1 MLDNE
6 VFTEAMRPED
16 WTHLAGNGAA
26 ARAKSV
32 GLRRTR
38 YAGIVGG
45 TAAAV
50 VGAAVIAGTLGLG
63 LGGGS
68 AASAASPAA
77 SGTPTKSGPV
87 TMAEVFAQWKTC
99 PDSQLTVANL
109 GPTDPADLQQRW
121 RDACHRYEGTLSALL
136 PSYEVTPDMASI
148 SQPGG
153 SNPDWRDYENPAYV
167 VPAGYTP
174 HMNPNLYRVVSSDGS
189 ITSVMIRASRYVDI
203 KPISGEQVTLSNGL
217 KATLGLGSTDFLK
230 KGDKGYGIF
239 ILDGSKSFLMTASG
253 SLVGTASTPTPNFD
267 FKTLVMSPQFAQ
279 MVTQSLAEP
288 ES

>member
-16 WTHLAGNGAA
+16 WTHLAGTGAA

-38 YAGIVGG
+38 YAGIAGG

-50 VGAAVIAGTLGLG
+50 VGAAVIAGTLGF
-63 LGGGS
+63 GGGS
-68 AASAASPAA
+68 AASPT
-77 SGTPTKSGPV
+77 SGADTTKSGPV
-87 TMAEVFAQWKTC
+87 TMASIFAQWKTC
-99 PDSQLTVANL
+99 PDSELTVVNL
-109 GPTDPADLQQRW
+109 FPGDPADLQQRW

-136 PSYEVTPDMASI
+136 PSYEVTPDMGSI
-148 SQPGG
+148 KQPEG

-174 HMNPNLYRVVSSDGS
+174 HMNPNIYRVVSSDGS
-189 ITSVMIRASRYVDI
+189 ITSVMIRAYRRVDM
-203 KPISGEQVTLSNGL
+203 KPLSGEQVTLPNGM
-217 KATLGLGSTDFLK
+217 KATLGLGAGDFLN

-239 ILDGSKSFLMTASG
+239 ILDGTKSFLMTAGG
-253 SLVGTASTPTPNFD
+253 SSIGKTSKPTPNFD

-279 MVTQSLAEP
+279 MVTQALAEP
-288 ES
+288 EN